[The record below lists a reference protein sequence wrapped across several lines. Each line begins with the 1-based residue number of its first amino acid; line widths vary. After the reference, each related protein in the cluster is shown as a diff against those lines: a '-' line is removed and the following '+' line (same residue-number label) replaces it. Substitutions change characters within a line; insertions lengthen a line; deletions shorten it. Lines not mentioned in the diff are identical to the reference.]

1 MRRLSFVALALLLA
15 CNAGT
20 EPAAPPAD
28 AGSAPIAAAEEAT
41 PSPPA
46 APSAPAATT
55 DRIDVAGLK
64 ARLAGGARVIDVRAP
79 AEYAA
84 GHVPGAINIPIDQLE
99 ALFSQVTSDPAAPV
113 YFICAVGG
121 RSARAVEIARARG
134 LASPVNVEGG
144 TMAWVS
150 AGYPVE

>member
-1 MRRLSFVALALLLA
+1 MRRLSLVASVIVA
-15 CNAGT
+15 CTSGPGPAD
-20 EPAAPPAD
+20 PAADPA
-28 AGSAPIAAAEEAT
+28 
-41 PSPPA
+41 SPPSVAAPAPEVQAAPVA
-46 APSAPAATT
+46 APSAAAP

-64 ARLAGGARVIDVRAP
+64 ARLAAGARVIDVRSP
-79 AEYAA
+79 AEYSG
-84 GHVPGAINIPIDQLE
+84 GHVPGAINIPIEQLD
-99 ALFSQVTSDPAAPV
+99 ALFSQVTSNPAEPV

-134 LASPVNVEGG
+134 LAAPVNVEGG